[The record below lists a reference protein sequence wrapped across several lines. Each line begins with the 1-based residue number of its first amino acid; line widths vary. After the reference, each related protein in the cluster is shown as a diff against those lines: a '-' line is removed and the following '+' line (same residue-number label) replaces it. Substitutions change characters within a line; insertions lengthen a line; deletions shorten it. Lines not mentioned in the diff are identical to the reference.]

1 MDTKIL
7 KYLPALV
14 ICLLISTALSCSS
27 SGSGSDTT
35 DIKFEVIKEGVI
47 SGFTD
52 EKLMVI
58 DNNTDYQKIMSIVY
72 YNLDQMPI
80 IPEVDFTKNTLILA
94 AIGAK
99 NTGGYSIGINNI
111 KSNGSVTISITE
123 ISPGKNCVLTESVIS
138 PYQLVKV
145 KKIKKEVSFSTSRIV
160 KDCP

>member
-1 MDTKIL
+1 MDTKKL

-27 SGSGSDTT
+27 SGSGSETT
-35 DIKFEVIKEGVI
+35 DLKFEIIKEGVI

-94 AIGAK
+94 AIGTK
-99 NTGGYSIGINNI
+99 KTGGYSISIDNI
-111 KSNGSVTISITE
+111 KSNGSVAINVTE
-123 ISPGKNCVLTESVIS
+123 ISPGKNCVLTELVIS
-138 PYQLVKV
+138 PYQIVKV
-145 KKIKKEVSFSTSRIV
+145 KKIKK
-160 KDCP
+160 